1 MIVGS
6 IVIVLVLILVC
17 AGFPI
22 AWALFLVPLGGLLYL
37 LGLDQT
43 LAISAAMLYNSLAQY
58 EFSVIAMFVFMG
70 NVGFY
75 SGLFTEVFEVARKWF
90 GRLPAGLAVSVV
102 IAQSI
107 FGACSGSSVAACVV
121 VGKAAFPVMR
131 RMKYSDELSTGVIAA
146 SGTLAVLIPP
156 SVTMCIYGV
165 IVDESIGKLLIA
177 GILPGILNA
186 LVYIVMIMISARNV
200 PRDTERFS
208 LRDRVVSLR
217 HMWVVILLVAALT
230 VGIYKGICT
239 PTEGGAFGAFVMF
252 LLALV
257 AGRVNRTM
265 LWQSIRSTIQ
275 TTGMILIIVAGAVL
289 FSRVLAVAGFTH
301 EMSDWVTSM
310 KVSRHVVFL
319 VVAAIYFLLGCF
331 VGSTAMMVMT
341 LPTFYPLMM
350 SLGYDSV
357 WFGIM
362 VIVMCEMAFCTP
374 PVGINLYATKNVA
387 GDVPLSVIIRGV
399 VPFLGRD
406 TMCLVLL
413 YAFPVIATW
422 LPSKM

>member
-1 MIVGS
+1 MIIGS
-6 IVIVLVLILVC
+6 IVIVVVLILVC

-22 AWALFLVPLGGLLYL
+22 AWALFLAPLGGLLYM

-43 LAISAAMLYNSLAQY
+43 LAISAAMLYNSLSQY
-58 EFSVIAMFVFMG
+58 EFSVIAMFVLMG
-70 NVGFY
+70 NIGFY

-102 IAQSI
+102 MAQAI

-121 VGKAAFPVMR
+121 VGKAALPTMR
-131 RMKYSDELSTGVIAA
+131 KMKYPDELSTGVIAA

-177 GILPGILNA
+177 GIIPGLLNA
-186 LVYIVMIMISARNV
+186 AIYITMLMIQSRNV
-200 PRDTERFS
+200 PRDVERFTFMER
-208 LRDRVVSLR
+208 LASLR
-217 HMWVVILLVAALT
+217 HMWVVLMLVVALT
-230 VGIYKGICT
+230 GGIYSGICT

-257 AGRVNRTM
+257 ANRVNRTM
-265 LWQSIRSTIQ
+265 MWQSIRSTIQ

-289 FSRVLAVAGFTH
+289 FSRVLAVSGFTH
-301 EMSDWVTSM
+301 EMTDWVTTM
-310 KVSRHVVFL
+310 QVSKHVIFL
-319 VVAAIYFLLGCF
+319 LVAVIYFLLGCF

-341 LPTFYPLMM
+341 LPTFYPLMI
-350 SLGYDSV
+350 SLGYDSI

-362 VIVMCEMAFCTP
+362 VIVMCEMAFTTP
-374 PVGINLYATKNVA
+374 PVGINLYATKDIA
-387 GDVPLSVIIRGV
+387 KVPLSVVIRGV
-399 VPFLGRD
+399 IPFLWRD
-406 TMCLVLL
+406 TMVLVLL
-413 YAFPVIATW
+413 YLFPIIATW
-422 LPSKM
+422 LPSMM